1 MAFVELDKKKLV
13 ENYQILSKGF
23 DERNIEWGVVTK
35 LLCGNKLYLQEILN
49 LGVKEIHDSRISNLK
64 AVKELDPSVQTVY
77 IKPPAK
83 RAIKKL
89 VKYADV
95 SLNTE
100 YVTIKL
106 ISDEAKRQN
115 KKHKIVIM
123 IELGDLREG
132 VMGEELVDFYR
143 KTFELPNIEVV
154 GLGAN
159 LNCLHGIM
167 PSTDKFIQ
175 LSLYKELIKAYF
187 DYDIPS
193 ISGGTSVVLP
203 MLYKNQLPPGV
214 NHFRIGETLFFG
226 ANIEEQT
233 TFEGMHNDVFKLRTE
248 IIELTEKPMVP
259 VGEMAENPSGDV
271 LEVDESLYGKT
282 SLRAILDIG
291 LLDISP
297 DFLIPYDENIE
308 IVGASS
314 DMLVLDLGRS
324 KETYKVGD
332 LVDFR
337 LKYMGALGIM
347 NSDYIE
353 KRLKNQQS

>member
-1 MAFVELDKKKLV
+1 MAFVELDRKKLK
-13 ENYQILSKGF
+13 ENYTFLKSRF
-23 DERNIEWGVVTK
+23 DKRDIEWGVVTK
-35 LLCGNKLYLQEILN
+35 LLCGNKTYLQEVLN
-49 LGVKEIHDSRISNLK
+49 LGVKEVHDSRISNLK
-64 AVKELDPSVQTVY
+64 AIKELDQTVQTVY

-83 RAIKKL
+83 RAIKSV

-106 ISDEAKRQN
+106 ISDEAKRQDRL
-115 KKHKIVIM
+115 HKIVIM

-132 VMGEELVDFYR
+132 VMGEKLVDFYR
-143 KTFELPNIEVV
+143 KTFDLPNIKVV
-154 GLGAN
+154 GIGAN
-159 LNCLHGIM
+159 LNCLHGVM

-175 LSLYKELIKAYF
+175 LSLYKELIKAHF
-187 DYDIPS
+187 NYDIPS

-203 MLYKNQLPPGV
+203 MLYKNQLPKGV

-226 ANIEEQT
+226 ANIEEQV

-248 IIELTEKPMVP
+248 IIELTEKPMIP
-259 VGEMAENPSGDV
+259 VGELAENPSGDTV
-271 LEVDESLYGKT
+271 EVDESLYGKT

-314 DMLVLDLGRS
+314 DMLVLDLGKS
-324 KETYKVGD
+324 DQEYKVGD
-332 LVDFR
+332 LLDFR

-353 KRLKNQQS
+353 KRLKN